1 MGGRRAGAS
10 LRGVQAS
17 GADGSFKGDAPPVD
31 AAGSGGALNFSPAA
45 PDTGSRM
52 GEPVVLVVGAGLSGL
67 TYASE
72 LLRRPGSP
80 RVVVL
85 EASNRTHPPLPP
97 RLLSQQGPRTLPVH
111 VAGSATLSSGHFW
124 QLRSWEHASMG
135 REKLTGGGLG
145 RSWRETPNSGRQS
158 HKLCRFGGPMD
169 RPQEA
174 ATSHLAGR

>member
-52 GEPVVLVVGAGLSGL
+52 EEPVVLVVGAGLSGL

-97 RLLSQQGPRTLPVH
+97 RLLSQQGKGTENPPCACCWERHPVERTFLAAPVL
-111 VAGSATLSSGHFW
+111 AAREYGS
-124 QLRSWEHASMG
+124 
-135 REKLTGGGLG
+135 
-145 RSWRETPNSGRQS
+145 
-158 HKLCRFGGPMD
+158 
-169 RPQEA
+169 
-174 ATSHLAGR
+174 